1 MYELAPG
8 YLVEL
13 SRQMGFL
20 AAFLGGFAGILLQ
33 LMLQTKEPP
42 KLVATAI
49 GFTVAAAVAFIV
61 TLTAS
66 TMIGAVLH
74 PDAPSYVADSPGLGR
89 ARAVLT
95 LSFMLGLYALLVS
108 LGLSGWMRS
117 RPSGLTTSIVAGI
130 GFLLVTWGW
139 RGSETAAVATSSDRM
154 RSSST
159 PPPLRGPP
167 PHRCA
172 TGRKGVSMR
181 GFRPGVLPDGR
192 P

>member
-33 LMLQTKEPP
+33 LMLQTKQPP
-42 KLVATAI
+42 RLVATAI

-74 PDAPSYVADSPGLGR
+74 PDAPAYVADSPGLGR

-117 RPSGLTTSIVAGI
+117 RATGLTTSIVAGI
-130 GFLLVTWGW
+130 GFVLVTWG
-139 RGSETAAVATSSDRM
+139 VA
-154 RSSST
+154 
-159 PPPLRGPP
+159 
-167 PHRCA
+167 
-172 TGRKGVSMR
+172 
-181 GFRPGVLPDGR
+181 GF
-192 P
+192 